1 MSDKSK
7 QHYVPKFYL
16 KKFCSNN
23 LFNIFN
29 RNNGLIKNITYM
41 SQCYKNNFYGED
53 KIYENK
59 LSILET
65 KWGASFLNIIN
76 SPKNISENDKESI
89 KEFCLFQQL
98 RTEAAYNRTQNM
110 IYKMYQQTL
119 PILSQFYN
127 LEIDKNQINRLA
139 YKFVKDNEKPQEV
152 MKRQI
157 DNAISFKHYLSNLE
171 LTILVNN
178 TDTGFITSD
187 NPVIIGNEYQ
197 REHGLGIDSI
207 GFYCLCPI
215 TPKLYVVLS
224 DSKIY
229 YKFRNKRTIVCDAK
243 LVKQLNLLQFKN
255 ALSSTFFNREN
266 DFVEI
271 EKILDFYIDCYKG
284 KLIKDFEDNRNNYLS
299 IENKNL
305 HNTMFF
311 ALISSFN
318 RSIMSYECRAIIEA
332 EKIDLFDLDI
342 KAKPFANLLNYS
354 FHRSATYKEVIDRV
368 SFMETCISFSK
379 ESIDDGIDYNEQLKL
394 LCKYKAFLYE
404 YFEIKNMR

>member
-1 MSDKSK
+1 MSNKSK

-29 RNNGLIKNITYM
+29 RNRGLIKNVTYM

-76 SPKNISENDKESI
+76 SPENISENDEESI
-89 KEFCLFQQL
+89 KEFCLFQQF

-119 PILSQFYN
+119 PIISQFYN

-157 DNAISFKHYLSNLE
+157 DNAILFKHYLSNLE

-178 TDTGFITSD
+178 TDIGFITSD

-197 REHGLGIDSI
+197 RDHGLGIDSI
-207 GFYCLCPI
+207 GFYCLCPL
-215 TPKLYVVLS
+215 TPKVYAVLT
-224 DSKIY
+224 DNKIY
-229 YKFRNKRTIVCDAK
+229 YKFRNKKAIVCNK
-243 LVKQLNLLQFKN
+243 ELVKQLNLLQFKN
-255 ALSSTFFNREN
+255 ALSSIFFNKEI
-266 DFVEI
+266 DFIEI
-271 EKILDFYIDCYKG
+271 DNSLDFFIDCYKG
-284 KLIKDFEDNRNNYLS
+284 KLIKDFEDNYNNYLS

-305 HNTMFF
+305 QNNIFF
-311 ALISSFN
+311 TLISSFN
-318 RSIMSYECRAIIEA
+318 RSIMSYECRAIIEV

-354 FHRSATYKEVIDRV
+354 FHRSATQKEVIDRI
-368 SFMETCISFSK
+368 SFMKGSELIFK
-379 ESIDDGIDYNEQLKL
+379 ENDDDEVYYNEQLKL
-394 LCKYKAFLYE
+394 LQKYEQFLYD
-404 YFEIKNMR
+404 YFKI